1 MRLDRGRAARQR
13 HPDLAVTDALT
24 WGAFWVYWTARS
36 GDPGCARWAHVHAMA
51 GIVGE
56 ALT

>member
-1 MRLDRGRAARQR
+1 M
-13 HPDLAVTDALT
+13 TDALT